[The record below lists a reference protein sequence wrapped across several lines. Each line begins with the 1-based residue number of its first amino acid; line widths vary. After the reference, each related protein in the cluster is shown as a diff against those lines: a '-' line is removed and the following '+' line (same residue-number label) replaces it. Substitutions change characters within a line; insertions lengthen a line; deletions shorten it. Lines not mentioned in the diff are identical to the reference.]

1 MKLRY
6 IYVYVSIKLLYEGLK
21 MKRILTLLLFTTLI
35 ISSFSLVYAVD
46 YESNLLIDGEGDSMN
61 SWVDPNG
68 DLWGPD
74 DEIEP
79 FSGSYFLWPKGGAR
93 GTAADDESYIYSDI
107 SLVGYNV
114 GETAILTGYLANYNQ
129 SPHDRATLKL
139 SLLDAGGNVLAED
152 YRMQRDPEWHE
163 HAIFLKIPA
172 GAVTARVTLI
182 ATRFVGSDNDAY
194 FDMMTFMVSKKNYN
208 LVKVT
213 GDKET
218 AQAGQ
223 TVQCVANN
231 NVTTDPSA
239 YQWSTSYSETATV
252 DATGKVTMLTNDE
265 VGIYAK
271 DLATGLT
278 GVYWINSDKQN
289 DSEEEIVYQCVC
301 NFETAGGTPANIET
315 QVIDQGQ
322 KIVKPVEEPTR
333 DGMPFLYWAT
343 LDEDGQHYTEWNFDT
358 PVEDDTELVAQYGSA
373 AEQHQVQF
381 LTFGGQPEEM
391 PVQMVAHGE
400 KATMPTIVPT
410 REGDVF
416 TYWTYMPAMGQE
428 PSTTPYDFNQP
439 VTDDLFLAAS
449 YRPVASVEVRFDT
462 NGGVPVPATQNI
474 AVGDYVEAPYENPQ
488 RTGYTFTGWA
498 TAEGPYDFNAPVERS
513 TIIYA
518 KYKKEGFSN
527 QKSKRSD
534 IIIDDKD
541 YEKAIISYYE
551 PFFSGYPNGT
561 FEPNKTITRAELAM
575 VFARVLKL
583 DTSTTGYIN
592 FSDMNGHWAA
602 AAVSQVADYGIIKG
616 YPDGTFQPNKPM
628 KRAEIA
634 AIINNYW
641 HVTGFVPDASAAP
654 ITDIKGHWAEQLI
667 TALYNHRFTDLYI
680 DKSFKPDAPLQRAD
694 VAQIMNRITDR
705 PLLKN
710 SAQKFSDVRSDYWG
724 YNEVNTASSR
734 IGKY

>member
-1 MKLRY
+1 MK
-6 IYVYVSIKLLYEGLK
+6 K
-21 MKRILTLLLFTTLI
+21 ILVLLLFTTLI

-46 YESNLLIDGEGDSMN
+46 YESNLLINGEGDSMDG
-61 SWVDPNG
+61 WVDPNG

-79 FSGSYFLWPKGGAR
+79 FSGAYFLWPKGGRR
-93 GTAADDESYIYSDI
+93 GTAADEESYIYSDI
-107 SLVGYNV
+107 SLVGYNA
-114 GETAILTGYLANYNQ
+114 GETAILSGYLANYNQ

-194 FDMMTFMVSKKNYN
+194 FDMMTFMVSKENYN

-218 AQAGQ
+218 AQAGE
-223 TVQCVANN
+223 TIQCFADN

-239 YQWSTSYSETATV
+239 YEWTTSYTEAATV
-252 DATGKVTMLTNDE
+252 DATGKVTMLTDDE
-265 VGIYAK
+265 VGVYAK

-289 DSEEEIVYQCVC
+289 DNEEEIVYQCVC

-322 KIVKPVEEPTR
+322 RIVKPAEEPTR

-343 LDEDGQHYTEWNFDT
+343 LDDDGQHYTEWNFDT
-358 PVEDDTELVAQYGSA
+358 PVEDDTELVAQYGKT
-373 AEQHQVQF
+373 AEQHEVTF
-381 LTFGGQPEEM
+381 MTFGGQPEDM
-391 PVQMVAHGE
+391 PVQKVAHGA
-400 KATMPTIVPT
+400 KATMPTIIPT
-410 REGDVF
+410 REGEVF
-416 TYWTYMPAMGQE
+416 SHWTYLPAYGQV
-428 PSTTPYDFNQP
+428 PSDVPYNFNLP
-439 VTDDLFLAAS
+439 VTEDLFLAAT
-449 YRPVASVEVRFDT
+449 YRPVAGVEMRFDT
-462 NGGVPVPATQNI
+462 NGGVPVPATQYI
-474 AVGDYVEAPYENPQ
+474 AVGDYVVEPYEDPQ
-488 RTGYTFTGWA
+488 RIGYTFAGWV

-534 IIIDDKD
+534 IIIDDRD

-616 YPDGTFQPNKPM
+616 YPDGTFRPNKPM

-654 ITDIKGHWAEQLI
+654 ISDIKGHWAEQLI

>member
-1 MKLRY
+1 MK
-6 IYVYVSIKLLYEGLK
+6 K
-21 MKRILTLLLFTTLI
+21 ILTLLLFTTLI
-35 ISSFSLVYAVD
+35 ISSFSMVYAVD
-46 YESNLLIDGEGDSMN
+46 YESNLLINGDGDSMDG
-61 SWVDPNG
+61 WVDPNG

-74 DEIEP
+74 DEIEA
-79 FSGSYFLWPKGGAR
+79 FSGAYFLWPKGGAR

-107 SLVGYNV
+107 SLVGYNA
-114 GETAILTGYLANYNQ
+114 GETAILSGQLANYNQ

-139 SLLDAGGNVLAED
+139 SLLDASGAVLAED

-163 HAIFLKIPA
+163 HAIFLKIPE

-194 FDMMTFMVSKKNYN
+194 FDMMTFMVSKENYN

-213 GDKET
+213 GDKEK
-218 AQAGQ
+218 ARAGE
-223 TVQCVANN
+223 TIQCVADN

-239 YQWSTSYSETATV
+239 YQWSTSYSSAATI
-252 DATGKVTMLTNDE
+252 DASGKVTMLTDDE

-289 DSEEEIVYQCVC
+289 GKREEPVYQCVC
-301 NFETAGGTPANIET
+301 NFETVGGTPANIET
-315 QVIDQGQ
+315 QVIDAGQ
-322 KIVKPVEEPTR
+322 KIVKPVEQPTR

-343 LDEDGQHYTEWNFDT
+343 LDDDGQNYTEWDFDT
-358 PVEDDTELVAQYGSA
+358 PVEDDTELVAQYA
-373 AEQHQVQF
+373 NATQQHQVTF
-381 LTFGGQPEEM
+381 LTFGGQPADM
-391 PVQMVAHGE
+391 PVQVVAHGE
-400 KATMPTIVPT
+400 QAKMPTIIPT
-410 REGDVF
+410 RDGEVF
-416 TYWTYMPAMGQE
+416 SHWTYLPGPGQE
-428 PSTTPYDFNQP
+428 PSETPYDFSQP
-439 VTDDLFLAAS
+439 VNSDLFLAAV
-449 YRPVASVEVRFDT
+449 YRPIAAVEVRFDT
-462 NGGVPVPATQNI
+462 NGGVPVPATKTV
-474 AVGDYVEAPYENPQ
+474 AVGDYVDRPYEDPQ
-488 RTGYTFTGWA
+488 RIGYTFTGWV
-498 TAEGPYDFNAPVERS
+498 TAEGLYDFNAPVQRS

-518 KYKKEGFSN
+518 KYKKAGFSN

-541 YEKAIISYYE
+541 YEKAIITYIE
-551 PFFSGYPNGT
+551 PFFSGYPDGT
-561 FEPNKTITRAELAM
+561 FKPNNTITRAELAM

-583 DTSTTGYIN
+583 DTATTGYIN
-592 FSDMNGHWAA
+592 FSDMNGHWAE

-616 YPDGTFQPNKPM
+616 YPDGTFKPNVPM

-654 ITDIKGHWAEQLI
+654 IADIKGHWAEKLI

>member
-1 MKLRY
+1 MK
-6 IYVYVSIKLLYEGLK
+6 K
-21 MKRILTLLLFTTLI
+21 ILVLFLFAILI
-35 ISSFSLVYAVD
+35 ISSFSMVYAVD
-46 YESNLLIDGEGDSMN
+46 YESNLLINGEGDSMDG
-61 SWVDPNG
+61 WVDPNG

-79 FSGSYFLWPKGGAR
+79 FSGAYFLWPRDGAK

-107 SLVGYNV
+107 SLVGYNA
-114 GETAILTGYLANYNQ
+114 GETAILTGYLANYDQ

-194 FDMMTFMVSKKNYN
+194 FDMMTFMVSKENYN

-239 YQWSTSYSETATV
+239 YQWSTSYSEAATV
-252 DATGKVTMLTNDE
+252 DATGKVTMLTDDE

-289 DSEEEIVYQCVC
+289 GSEEEIVYQCVC
-301 NFETAGGTPANIET
+301 NFETAGGTPANIQT
-315 QVIDQGQ
+315 QVIDAGQ

-343 LDEDGQHYTEWNFDT
+343 LDDDGQHYTEWDFDT
-358 PVEDDTELVAQYGSA
+358 PVQDDTELVAQYGNPTKFK
-373 AEQHQVQF
+373 VTF
-381 LTFGGQPEEM
+381 MTFGGQPEDM
-391 PVQMVAHGE
+391 PVQMVAHGA
-400 KATMPTIVPT
+400 KATMPTIIPT
-410 REGDVF
+410 REGEVF
-416 TYWTYMPAMGQE
+416 SHWTYLPAYGQT
-428 PSTTPYDFNQP
+428 PSDEPYDFNLP
-439 VTDDLFLAAS
+439 VTEDLFLAAT
-449 YRPVASVEVRFDT
+449 YRPVAGVEVRFDT
-462 NGGVPVPATQNI
+462 NGGLPVPATQHI
-474 AVGDYVEAPYENPQ
+474 AVGDYVVEPSEDPQ
-488 RTGYTFTGWA
+488 RAGYTFAGWV

-616 YPDGTFQPNKPM
+616 YPDGTFRPNKPM

-641 HVTGFVPDASAAP
+641 HVTGFVPDATAAP
-654 ITDIKGHWAEQLI
+654 ISDIKGHWAEQLI
-667 TALYNHRFTDLYI
+667 TALYNHR
-680 DKSFKPDAPLQRAD
+680 PLQRAD

-705 PLLKN
+705 PLLTN